1 MAPKATKEVSVENKS
16 VITETFD
23 KMEEISTNLA
33 ESIASDGGTG
43 TGDTPQPGGGGGNTG
58 GPGGTPPIGPILTMA
73 APIEDI
79 GAEGTSVEETPAPIE
94 ETPAPEETDIDAV
107 WAEIL
112 QIIKQNANYSYIS
125 TGRYLKD
132 EVTKFTVKKFH
143 KEFVQ
148 GGYAVSESDLRLIE
162 LCNTYFGK

>member
-1 MAPKATKEVSVENKS
+1 MITPAPEA
-16 VITETFD
+16 IT
-23 KMEEISTNLA
+23 
-33 ESIASDGGTG
+33 
-43 TGDTPQPGGGGGNTG
+43 P
-58 GPGGTPPIGPILTMA
+58 
-73 APIEDI
+73 APED
-79 GAEGTSVEETPAPIE
+79 EETPTPE
-94 ETPAPEETDIDAV
+94 EITPDEDVEETDIDAV